1 MNDLIVKAMEMLNQE
16 LNELRKDLH
25 ALMDSQ
31 HENLTTKNATSLAS
45 RMESENR
52 W

>member
-16 LNELRKDLH
+16 LNALRKDFQS
-25 ALMDSQ
+25 LMESQ
-31 HENLTTKNATSLAS
+31 HENLTIKNATSLAS
-45 RMESENR
+45 RLEVENR